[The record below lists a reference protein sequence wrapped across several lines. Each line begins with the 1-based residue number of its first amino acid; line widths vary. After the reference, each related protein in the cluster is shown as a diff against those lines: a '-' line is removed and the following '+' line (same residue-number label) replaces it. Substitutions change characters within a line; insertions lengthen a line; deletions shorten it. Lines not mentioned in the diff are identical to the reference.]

1 MNFLWA
7 NNQPRCTRNPCIPT
21 GCLRSGNYTFMIM
34 SKRDV
39 SRQIAAAQRSGRRVV
54 ASKSIRRP
62 GNNHDFSTP
71 VFEIGHDSALSSASI
86 RYRVESTYLCAGRWN
101 GIRIASLNEPP
112 ITIMQIFL
120 INGDPSAAAC
130 LKSETVSCR
139 FRLDFNY
146 LASLD
151 LLSANDPSVEKE
163 REKIDRVDPL
173 SDLSAISRAFSRWIS
188 RLWTN
193 VIDNWGVIVRRV
205 TRKGAIISS
214 RRNFGGREN
223 WLGREEFATP
233 TRRGERRAVPVSLRE
248 TWVRPEI
255 R

>member
-1 MNFLWA
+1 
-7 NNQPRCTRNPCIPT
+7 
-21 GCLRSGNYTFMIM
+21 M

-86 RYRVESTYLCAGRWN
+86 RYPVESTYLCAGRWN
-101 GIRIASLNEPP
+101 GIRIASLNKPP

-151 LLSANDPSVEKE
+151 LLSANDPRKK
-163 REKIDRVDPL
+163 REDR
-173 SDLSAISRAFSRWIS
+173 SRRSSIGSLHHLS
-188 RLWTN
+188 RLLDESRDFGRRATN
-193 VIDNWGVIVRRV
+193 VIDN
-205 TRKGAIISS
+205 
-214 RRNFGGREN
+214 
-223 WLGREEFATP
+223 
-233 TRRGERRAVPVSLRE
+233 
-248 TWVRPEI
+248 
-255 R
+255 

>member
-1 MNFLWA
+1 
-7 NNQPRCTRNPCIPT
+7 
-21 GCLRSGNYTFMIM
+21 MIM

-86 RYRVESTYLCAGRWN
+86 RYPVESTYLCAGRWN

-173 SDLSAISRAFSRWIS
+173 SDLSTISRAFSMN
-188 RLWTN
+188 LETLD
-193 VIDNWGVIVRRV
+193 VARR
-205 TRKGAIISS
+205 T
-214 RRNFGGREN
+214 
-223 WLGREEFATP
+223 
-233 TRRGERRAVPVSLRE
+233 
-248 TWVRPEI
+248 
-255 R
+255 